1 MCTIG
6 GSSKVYSNFD
16 FLKEKFPVLA
26 NFGELAEKYLY
37 SDSNSCLL
45 KLGMIGETIVNL
57 IFIYDRID
65 LPVDNTSANR
75 IHTLYREGVVTSDLA
90 DILHGL
96 RKIRNKAVHENYAS
110 VEDGKIFIQ
119 MAYSL
124 TEWFM
129 QTYGDWNYQNKTFEM
144 PDKNVRLEIVDK
156 EKEQTEEEKLI
167 AEASKVAAM
176 ALSVK
181 KEERKS
187 QAGKA
192 MRQRVKSEAETRYL
206 IDEQLRKVGWEVD
219 TQKLRYS
226 KGTRPEKGRNIAIA
240 EWPTDSTVGKKGFA
254 DYALFIDERLV
265 AIIEAKA
272 IHKDIPSVIDY
283 QCKDY
288 SRNVRAEDEKYQIG
302 MWRNYKVPFVFATNG
317 RPYLEQYDT
326 KSGVWFLDLRKSD
339 NAPKALKGW
348 MSPTGMLELLER
360 DIAAKDQALQDMP
373 YDLLRDKDGL
383 NLRDYQLKAIQAAE
397 HAILN
402 GQQNI
407 LLAMATGTGKTRTI
421 LGMIYRFLKTGRFRR
436 ILFLVDRTS
445 LGKQA
450 TDVFEEVKLEELM
463 TLDDIYNIKG
473 LEDKVIDKETKL
485 QVATVQSM
493 VKRILY
499 NEGDTMPAVTDF
511 DLVIID
517 EAHRGY
523 ILDKEMGEDELLYRD
538 QIDYQSKYRSVV
550 EYFDAIKIA
559 LTATPA
565 LQTTEIFGQPVYK
578 YTYREAVI
586 EGYLVDHDA
595 PHQLT
600 TKLSKEGIHYKKGDI
615 VTRYDSITGEITN
628 SELLD
633 DELDFDVDKFN
644 RQVITEPFNKAV
656 LAEIARDI
664 DPETPEVQGK
674 TLIYA
679 VDDQHADLIVKILKE
694 IYTET
699 GVDND
704 AIMKITGSVGGGNK
718 KKIEEAIQRFKNERY
733 PSIVVTVDL
742 LTTGIDVPEITTLV
756 FMRRVK
762 SRILFEQ
769 MLGRATRLCPEIHKT
784 HFEIYDP
791 VGVYDSLD
799 EVNTMKPVVV
809 NPTATF
815 TQLLEGLEVLT
826 DEKQVQNQINQII
839 AKLQRK
845 KQNMSSKA
853 MEHFISLSGGYKPTQ
868 FIANIQSCDSPSE
881 AKKQLLACG
890 ELFKMLDQLK
900 PNGGR
905 SVIISKHEDELLEHT
920 RGYGNGS
927 KPEDYLDAFAMYVK
941 TKMDEI
947 AALNIVCTRPKE
959 LTRDSL
965 KSLSLTLD
973 REGFTTQQLNTAI
986 SQMTNQEITADIIS
1000 LIRRYAIGSALIS
1013 HEARIKRAID
1023 KLKKA
1028 HNFSKQEL
1036 NWIARM
1042 EKYLMEESVLNV
1054 TVFDEDGRF
1063 KSQGGFNKINKVF
1076 GNKLENIVFE
1086 LNEYL
1091 YDDGGRTA

>member
-1 MCTIG
+1 M
-6 GSSKVYSNFD
+6 KSNFE
-16 FLKEKFPVLA
+16 FLKDNFPVLA

-37 SDSNSCLL
+37 SDSNSCLM

-57 IFIYDRID
+57 IFTYDRIS
-65 LPVDNTSANR
+65 LPYDNTAVNR
-75 IHTLYREGVVTSDLA
+75 IDTLFREGMITRDLV
-90 DILHGL
+90 DILHAL

-110 VEDGKIFIQ
+110 VDDGKTLIQ

-129 QTYGDWNYQNKTFEM
+129 QTYGDWNYECKAFVMPSEKTEPVIVNKET
-144 PDKNVRLEIVDK
+144 
-156 EKEQTEEEKLI
+156 EQEEEEKLI
-167 AEASKVAAM
+167 AAASEVAAT
-176 ALSVK
+176 APVVAKEDRK
-181 KEERKS
+181 K

-192 MRQRVKSEAETRYL
+192 ASQRIKSEAETRYL
-206 IDEQLRKVGWEVD
+206 IDEQLRKVGWEAD
-219 TQKLRYS
+219 TEHLRYS
-226 KGTRPEKGRNIAIA
+226 KGTRPAKGRNIAIA
-240 EWPTDSTVGKKGFA
+240 EWPTDSTVGNKGYA
-254 DYALFIDERLV
+254 DYALFIDNQLV
-265 AIIEAKA
+265 ATIEAKA

-288 SRNVRAEDEKYQIG
+288 SRNIRSEDAKYQIG
-302 MWRNYKVPFVFATNG
+302 TWGNYKVPFTFATNG

-326 KSGVWFLDLRKSD
+326 KSGVWFLDLREPD

-348 MSPTGMLELLER
+348 MSPTGMLDQLEK
-360 DIAAKDQALQDMP
+360 DIAARNKALQDMP

-383 NLRDYQLKAIQAAE
+383 NLREYQLKAIQAAE
-397 HAILN
+397 NAILN
-402 GQQNI
+402 GQQNV

-445 LGKQA
+445 LGEQA
-450 TDVFEEVKLEELM
+450 SDVFKEVKLEDLM

-473 LEDKVIDKETKL
+473 LEDKAIDRETRI

-499 NEGDTMPAVTDF
+499 NDEDTMPAVTDF

-550 EYFDAIKIA
+550 EYFDATKIA

-595 PHQLT
+595 PHELT
-600 TKLSKEGIHYKKGDI
+600 TKLSKEGIHYKEGDT
-615 VTRYDSITGEITN
+615 VTVYDPITGEITN
-628 SELLD
+628 AELLN
-633 DELDFDVDKFN
+633 DELNFDVEKFN
-644 RQVITEPFNKAV
+644 RQVITEPFNRTV

-694 IYTET
+694 IYAET

-718 KKIEEAIQRFKNERY
+718 KKVQEVIKRFKNERY
-733 PSIVVTVDL
+733 PSIAVTVDL

-756 FMRRVK
+756 FMRRVR

-769 MLGRATRLCPEIHKT
+769 MLGRATRLCSEIHKT

-791 VGVYDSLD
+791 VGVYDSLE
-799 EVNTMKPVVV
+799 EVNTMKPVVA
-809 NPTATF
+809 NPTTTF
-815 TQLLEGLEVLT
+815 TQLLEGLEVME
-826 DEKQVQNQINQII
+826 DEKQVQHQINQIV

-845 KQNMSSKA
+845 KRNMSSKTL
-853 MEHFISLSGGYKPTQ
+853 EHYISMTGGQDPTQ
-868 FIANIQSCDSPSE
+868 FIVDIQRQNPED
-881 AKKQLLACG
+881 AKKRLLAYADM
-890 ELFKMLDQLK
+890 FKMLQQTKANGNK
-900 PNGGR
+900 PV
-905 SVIISKHEDELLEHT
+905 VISNEEDELLEHT
-920 RGYGNGS
+920 RGYGKGE
-927 KPEDYLDAFAMYVK
+927 KPEDYLDAFAQYVK
-941 TKMDEI
+941 TNLNEI

-965 KSLSLTLD
+965 KSLRLTLD

-986 SQMTNQEITADIIS
+986 SQMTNEEITADIIS

-1013 HEARIKRAID
+1013 HEARIRKAVD

-1063 KSQGGFNKINKVF
+1063 KAQGGFNKINKVF
-1076 GNKLENIVFE
+1076 GNKLESIVLE

>member
-1 MCTIG
+1 M
-6 GSSKVYSNFD
+6 KSNFE
-16 FLKEKFPVLA
+16 FLKDSFPVLA
-26 NFGELAEKYLY
+26 NFGELSEKYLY
-37 SDSNSCLL
+37 TDSNSCLM

-57 IFIYDRID
+57 IFTYDKLPLPYDNTAVNRID
-65 LPVDNTSANR
+65 
-75 IHTLYREGVVTSDLA
+75 TLYREGLITHDLA
-90 DILHGL
+90 DILHAL
-96 RKIRNKAVHENYAS
+96 RKKRNLAVHENYAS
-110 VEDGKIFIQ
+110 VEDGKALIQ

-129 QTYGDWNYQNKTFEM
+129 QTYGDWNYQSKPFVM
-144 PDKNVRLEIVDK
+144 PPDSAAAVSVDK
-156 EKEQTEEEKLI
+156 AAEEAKEDLLMD
-167 AEASKVAAM
+167 AASKVAAAAPAVSM
-176 ALSVK
+176 DDR
-181 KEERKS
+181 RK

-192 MRQRVKSEAETRYL
+192 AGRRFKSEAETRYL

-219 TQKLRYS
+219 TEKLRYS
-226 KGTRPEKGRNIAIA
+226 KGTRPAKGHNIAIA
-240 EWPTDSTVGKKGFA
+240 EWPTDSTVGNKGYV
-254 DYALFIDERLV
+254 DYALFVGTQLV
-265 AIIEAKA
+265 ATVEAKA

-288 SRNVRAEDEKYQIG
+288 SRNIRAADAKYQIG
-302 MWRNYKVPFVFATNG
+302 SWGKFKVPFTFATNG

-326 KSGVWFLDLRKSD
+326 KSGVWFLDLRQPD
-339 NAPKALKGW
+339 NVPKAMKGW
-348 MSPTGMLELLER
+348 MSPTGMMEQLEK
-360 DIAAKDQALQDMP
+360 DIQAKDQALKAMP

-383 NLRDYQLKAIQAAE
+383 NLREYQLKAIQAAE
-397 HAILN
+397 NAILN
-402 GQQNI
+402 GQQSI

-445 LGKQA
+445 LGEQA
-450 TDVFEEVKLEELM
+450 TDVFKEVKLEDLM

-473 LEDKVIDKETKL
+473 LEDKTADKETRI

-499 NEGDTMPAVTDF
+499 NGEDTMPAVTDF

-538 QIDYQSKYRSVV
+538 QTDYQSKYRSVV
-550 EYFDAIKIA
+550 EYFDAVKIA

-595 PHQLT
+595 PHELK
-600 TKLSKEGIHYKKGDI
+600 TKLSQDGIHYKKGDTI
-615 VTRYDSITGEITN
+615 TVYDTVTGEITN
-628 SELLD
+628 SELLK

-644 RQVITEPFNKAV
+644 RKVITEPFNRAV
-656 LAEIARDI
+656 LEEIARDI

-694 IYTET
+694 IYAKT

-718 KKIEEAIQRFKNERY
+718 KKVEEAIKRFKNERY
-733 PSIVVTVDL
+733 PSVVVTVDL

-769 MLGRATRLCPEIHKT
+769 MLGRATRLCPAIHKT

-791 VGVYDSLD
+791 VGVYESLED
-799 EVNTMKPVVV
+799 VNTMKPVVA
-809 NPTATF
+809 NPAASF
-815 TQLLEGLEVLT
+815 TQLLEGLEVLQ
-826 DEKQVQNQINQII
+826 DDRQVKNQINQIV
-839 AKLQRK
+839 AKLQRRK
-845 KQNMSSKA
+845 RNMDSRT
-853 MEHFISLSGGYKPTQ
+853 MEHFISMTGGKDPTQ
-868 FIANIQSCDSPSE
+868 FIAELQNSKPEE
-881 AKKQLLACG
+881 AKKQLLACK
-890 ELFKMLDQLK
+890 EVFEMLQQTR

-905 SVIISKHEDELLEHT
+905 KLVISDQEDELLSHT
-920 RGYGNGS
+920 RGYGSSDRPG
-927 KPEDYLDAFAMYVK
+927 DYLDAFANYVK
-941 TKMDEI
+941 TNLNEV

-959 LTRDSL
+959 LTRESL
-965 KSLSLTLD
+965 KSLRLTLD

-986 SQMTNQEITADIIS
+986 SQMTNEEITADIIS

-1013 HEARIKRAID
+1013 HEARIRKAVD

-1028 HNFSKQEL
+1028 HHFSMQEL
-1036 NWIARM
+1036 NWISRM

-1054 TVFDEDGRF
+1054 AVFDEDGRF
-1063 KSQGGFNKINKVF
+1063 KAQGGFNKINKVF
-1076 GNKLENIVFE
+1076 GNQLESIVLE